1 MTELPEA
8 QPRRSPGAGPSSRA
22 LAGTLA
28 GRGIFPA
35 TAPPLERVTTLNW
48 LVNGF
53 VQDVSGVAH
62 AVLVS
67 ADGLLVAADEALP
80 RERADQLAAI
90 AAGLSSLS
98 LGTAELFTA
107 GRVVQSVIEMEQGFL
122 LLMSVGDGS
131 NLVVLATTGCDIG
144 LVGYEMTML
153 VERVGQKVD
162 VPAREMPVAQ
172 DRR

>member
-1 MTELPEA
+1 MTELPDVRR
-8 QPRRSPGAGPSSRA
+8 PRAEPPARAAFPGPAVAGERSA
-22 LAGTLA
+22 
-28 GRGIFPA
+28 
-35 TAPPLERVTTLNW
+35 TLNW
-48 LVNGF
+48 LVHGF

-67 ADGLLVAADEALP
+67 ADGLLVAADETLP
-80 RERADQLAAI
+80 RERGDQLAAI

-131 NLVVLATTGCDIG
+131 NLVVLASAGCDIG

-153 VERVGQKVD
+153 VERVGRKID
-162 VPAREMPVAQ
+162 VPAREVAQ